1 MKVNDIDTSV
11 NFGYN
16 QQLNKELISKCK
28 NAKRNKEF
36 LSTVLTLN
44 NITNRTERLIRKAES
59 EKRNS
64 TVEKLSDIFIRC
76 KFLLANV
83 MEDFFPK
90 LNYAMREA
98 DTYEAE
104 LKKRKITNPDHWL
117 SCVTTGLRVYDED
130 VVIEFEQPLNEIKN
144 QEETAAKQ
152 KVDSGKEFITKY
164 VPTEEAKKGFASLGG
179 MSELKQLFKDRILTA
194 LKDPKQAKLDE
205 IEYGKKVPKGILLYG
220 PPGCGKTTIVQH
232 LSTEAG
238 VPLLML
244 EPGKLGSKYIHE
256 TSQNIDAAFDY
267 AESLAKE
274 NKPVLMFM
282 DDADSMLMSRN
293 SQSGSHT
300 EEMASFLNRIQRA
313 GDKNVIFVAA
323 TNKYDLLDEAIRS
336 RFQEQIFV
344 DLPDKDARKS
354 IIKLFM
360 EQRLKGLELA
370 KDEKA
375 LEYIAQKTERFPIR
389 ALKMISN
396 KASIEALND
405 GRRNIKAED
414 FDKIIAQSQNMRV
427 KTDIYKTK
435 NDRPMIGFN
444 NY

>member
-179 MSELKQLFKDRILTA
+179 MSE
-194 LKDPKQAKLDE
+194 
-205 IEYGKKVPKGILLYG
+205 
-220 PPGCGKTTIVQH
+220 
-232 LSTEAG
+232 
-238 VPLLML
+238 
-244 EPGKLGSKYIHE
+244 
-256 TSQNIDAAFDY
+256 
-267 AESLAKE
+267 
-274 NKPVLMFM
+274 
-282 DDADSMLMSRN
+282 
-293 SQSGSHT
+293 
-300 EEMASFLNRIQRA
+300 
-313 GDKNVIFVAA
+313 
-323 TNKYDLLDEAIRS
+323 
-336 RFQEQIFV
+336 
-344 DLPDKDARKS
+344 
-354 IIKLFM
+354 
-360 EQRLKGLELA
+360 
-370 KDEKA
+370 
-375 LEYIAQKTERFPIR
+375 
-389 ALKMISN
+389 
-396 KASIEALND
+396 
-405 GRRNIKAED
+405 
-414 FDKIIAQSQNMRV
+414 
-427 KTDIYKTK
+427 
-435 NDRPMIGFN
+435 
-444 NY
+444 